1 MKKQERKSINA
12 EDARGSGART
22 IVLLRCIA
30 EGAPEFTLSA
40 VSQKLNLSPSTV
52 HRLLRALT
60 TMGLV
65 ERTPAQSYRIGA
77 EFFRIAALV
86 AGKFEIGR
94 RARPYLQDLW
104 KLSQETCAF
113 GLYRPASQSVM
124 IAEVIHTNFP
134 LRYVI
139 ERLTTLSL
147 TWGSLGRAIMAHL
160 PESEFEAVYAAASA
174 GPLSGR
180 PLPSRQELRVA
191 LGEIRKRGYAVYEDR
206 AHLDV
211 AGVAAP
217 VFNAGGDVVGALGV
231 MMPLSRFEKYPLPK
245 LSTAVMSHA
254 RLMSE
259 SLGFKS

>member
-1 MKKQERKSINA
+1 MNKRKETTS

-30 EGAPEFTLSA
+30 EGEPEFTLSA
-40 VSQKLNLSPSTV
+40 ISQKLKLSPSTV
-52 HRLLRALT
+52 HRLLRAMT
-60 TMGLV
+60 ATGLV
-65 ERTPAQSYRIGA
+65 ERTPSQSYRIGS
-77 EFFRIAALV
+77 EFFRLAALV
-86 AGKFEIGR
+86 AGKFEIGH

-113 GLYRPASQSVM
+113 GLYRPASHSVM
-124 IAEVIHTNFP
+124 IAEVIHTSFP

-147 TWGSLGRAIMAHL
+147 TWGSLGRAILAHL
-160 PESEFEAVYAAASA
+160 PEAEFDAAYSTASS

-180 PLPSRQELRVA
+180 PLPSRQELRAA
-191 LGEIRKRGYAVYEDR
+191 LVDIRKRGYAVYEDR

-217 VFNAGGDVVGALGV
+217 VFNAGGEVVGALGV
-231 MMPLSRFEKYPLPK
+231 MMPTSRFEKHPLTK
-245 LSTAVMSHA
+245 LGTAVMSQA
-254 RLMSE
+254 RSMSE
-259 SLGFKS
+259 SLGFER

>member
-1 MKKQERKSINA
+1 MNKGKKTHG

-30 EGAPEFTLSA
+30 EGEPEFTLSSI
-40 VSQKLNLSPSTV
+40 SQKLRLAPSTV

-65 ERTPAQSYRIGA
+65 ERTPAQTYRIGA

-94 RARPYLQDLW
+94 LARPYLQELW

-113 GLYRPASQSVM
+113 GLYQPANQLVM
-124 IAEVIHTNFP
+124 IAEVIHTSFP

-147 TWGSLGRAIMAHL
+147 TWGSLGRSILAHL
-160 PESEFEAVYAAASA
+160 PDSEFDAAYATAST

-180 PLPSRQELRVA
+180 PLPPRQELRVA
-191 LGEIRKRGYAVYEDR
+191 LAEIRKRGYAVYEDR
-206 AHLDV
+206 AHVDV

-217 VFNAGGDVVGALGV
+217 VFNAGGEVVGALGV
-231 MMPLSRFEKYPLPK
+231 MMPLSRFEKCPLAK
-245 LSTAVMSHA
+245 LSAAVVSHA
-254 RLMSE
+254 RLMST
-259 SLGFKS
+259 SLGFEK

>member
-1 MKKQERKSINA
+1 MNKRGNSGG

-22 IVLLRCIA
+22 IVLLRSIA
-30 EGAPEFTLSA
+30 EGEPEFTLSA
-40 VSQKLNLSPSTV
+40 LSQKLKLSPSTV

-65 ERTPAQSYRIGA
+65 ERTPSQSYRIGS

-86 AGKFEIGR
+86 EGKFEIGR
-94 RARPYLQDLW
+94 VARPYLHELW
-104 KLSQETCAF
+104 KLSHETCAF
-113 GLYRPASQSVM
+113 GLYRPASHAVM
-124 IAEVIHTNFP
+124 IAEVVHTSFP

-147 TWGSLGRAIMAHL
+147 TWGSLGRAILANL
-160 PESEFEAVYAAASA
+160 PDNEFEAAYAVSST

-180 PLPSRQELRVA
+180 PLPSRQELRAA

-206 AHLDV
+206 TRLEV
-211 AGVAAP
+211 AGVAAA
-217 VFNAGGDVVGALGV
+217 VFNAGANVVGAIGM
-231 MMPLSRFEKYPLPK
+231 MMPLSRFEKYPLAK
-245 LSTAVMSHA
+245 LGSSVVTHA

-259 SLGFKS
+259 SLGFES

>member
-1 MKKQERKSINA
+1 MNERKDTTS
-12 EDARGSGART
+12 EDTRGSGART

-30 EGAPEFTLSA
+30 EGEPEFTLSA
-40 VSQKLNLSPSTV
+40 ISKKLKLSPSTV

-65 ERTPAQSYRIGA
+65 ERTPAQSYRIGS

-94 RARPYLQDLW
+94 RARPYLQDLR

-124 IAEVIHTNFP
+124 IAEVIHTSFP

-147 TWGSLGRAIMAHL
+147 TWGSLGRAILAHL
-160 PESEFEAVYAAASA
+160 PDSEFDAAYAAASI

-180 PLPSRQELRVA
+180 PLPSRQELRAA
-191 LGEIRKRGYAVYEDR
+191 LADIRKRGYAVYEDR

-217 VFNAGGDVVGALGV
+217 VFSAGGDVIGALSV
-231 MMPLSRFEKYPLPK
+231 MMPLSRFEKYELPK
-245 LSTAVMSHA
+245 LSAAVVSHA
-254 RLMSE
+254 RAMSE
-259 SLGFKS
+259 SLGFAG

>member
-1 MKKQERKSINA
+1 MTTKGKKPQG

-30 EGAPEFTLSA
+30 EGDPEFTLSA
-40 VSQKLNLSPSTV
+40 ISQKLKLAPSTA

-60 TMGLV
+60 TTGLV
-65 ERTPAQSYRIGA
+65 ERTPGQTYRIGS

-94 RARPYLQDLW
+94 MARPYLHELW

-113 GLYRPASQSVM
+113 GVYQPAGQSVM
-124 IAEVIHTNFP
+124 IAEVMHTTFP

-139 ERLTTLSL
+139 ERLTTMSL
-147 TWGSLGRAIMAHL
+147 TWGSLGRSILAHL
-160 PESEFEAVYAAASA
+160 PDSEFEAAYATASN

-180 PLPSRQELRVA
+180 PPPSRQELRVA
-191 LGEIRKRGYAVYEDR
+191 LAEIRKRGYAVYEDR
-206 AHLDV
+206 AHVDV

-217 VFNAGGDVVGALGV
+217 VFNAGGEVVGALSM
-231 MMPLSRFEKYPLPK
+231 MMPLSRFEKYPLTK
-245 LSTAVMSHA
+245 LSTAVVSHA
-254 RLMSE
+254 RMMSKA
-259 SLGFKS
+259 LGFED

>member
-1 MKKQERKSINA
+1 MNKRKDPNS

-30 EGAPEFTLSA
+30 EGEPEFTLSA
-40 VSQKLNLSPSTV
+40 ISKKLKLSPSTV

-60 TMGLV
+60 DVGLV
-65 ERTPAQSYRIGA
+65 ERTPSQSYRIGS

-94 RARPYLQDLW
+94 RARPFLQDLW

-124 IAEVIHTNFP
+124 IAEVIPTSFP

-147 TWGSLGRAIMAHL
+147 TWGSLGRAILAHL
-160 PESEFEAVYAAASA
+160 PDSEFEAAYGAASN

-217 VFNAGGDVVGALGV
+217 VFSAAGDVVGALGV
-231 MMPLSRFEKYPLPK
+231 MMPLSRFEKYTLSK
-245 LSTAVMSHA
+245 LGASVITHA
-254 RLMSE
+254 RSMSQ
-259 SLGFKS
+259 SLGFES